1 MNNLSQQKNNGGPN
15 TIGVQQP
22 KKTFAVKLKGL
33 APWISEIQYEKE
45 ELDLTLYF
53 TLKKDTEVNIIV
65 EDEKHGHKVL
75 SPITTSLGA
84 LSKKLIANVEYKPNS
99 DLYITSLRYQDFAT
113 CNATPLALKG
123 AMEDLKQCGGENSS
137 LLILFETNKNTQ
149 GLLWS
154 KRPEIRKTVTTQNQ
168 GQEKG
173 NWVLF
178 TTTETLPLLRE
189 TFKAKL

>member
-1 MNNLSQQKNNGGPN
+1 MGQQ
-15 TIGVQQP
+15 

-53 TLKKDTEVNIIV
+53 TLKKNAEVNIIV
-65 EDEKHGHKVL
+65 EDGKTRGKLL
-75 SPITTSLGA
+75 SPIAAPLA
-84 LSKKLIANVEYKPNS
+84 PLSQKLISNVEYKPNS
-99 DLYITSLRYQDFAT
+99 DLYITSLQRKDFEECRAT
-113 CNATPLALKG
+113 SLALKG
-123 AMEDLKQCGGENSS
+123 AVEELKQCGGENSS
-137 LLILFETNKNTQ
+137 LLILFEAAGGTR

-154 KRPEIRKTVTTQNQ
+154 KRPEIREKVKALNKGT
-168 GQEKG
+168 EKG

-178 TTTETLPLLRE
+178 AATGTLASLRE